1 MEFMRDNTKHLFGM
15 MPMLVFISVP
25 PQPTV
30 QSLVMYCDVPL
41 SGGRP
46 VVLNWTVS
54 WWLIAYT
61 CTQHVGNVILEGRE
75 GGGGGVSRRG
85 DGNSG
90 PDSSGNSTHAH

>member
-1 MEFMRDNTKHLFGM
+1 MEFIRDNTKHLFGM

-54 WWLIAYT
+54 
-61 CTQHVGNVILEGRE
+61 
-75 GGGGGVSRRG
+75 
-85 DGNSG
+85 
-90 PDSSGNSTHAH
+90 

>member
-1 MEFMRDNTKHLFGM
+1 MVIRDNTKHLFGM
-15 MPMLVFISVP
+15 MTMLVFISVP

-54 WWLIAYT
+54 
-61 CTQHVGNVILEGRE
+61 
-75 GGGGGVSRRG
+75 
-85 DGNSG
+85 
-90 PDSSGNSTHAH
+90 